1 MFLRPFQRE
10 RKKKRKR
17 NQCYV
22 IFLPQIQVI
31 KTGRWSELVYE
42 LSMCVCMCSLHK
54 CPPIKVE
61 GQITVKKML
70 FISLVNLN

>member
-1 MFLRPFQRE
+1 ML
-10 RKKKRKR
+10 
-17 NQCYV
+17 CD
-22 IFLPQIQVI
+22 FLPQIQVI